1 MTKVLTASHKVPK
14 KTAAEWERIN
24 PIILEKELI
33 AVDTANTGTRFK
45 IGDGIRHYNQLP
57 FVDELLYSALSAK
70 ADKTYVEELVG
81 SVDVSSQIEAHNQ
94 AIDAHKSLFDK
105 KVDKV
110 EGKGLSS
117 NDFTDE
123 YKEKIDS
130 GDFIVVQSDWA
141 QTDAEAKDFIK
152 NKPLVASD
160 EEIVIM
166 IAEATKLNIFQD
178 DGDILTDINGNVL
191 YEIGG

>member
-1 MTKVLTASHKVPK
+1 MTKVLTANHKIPK

-24 PIILEKELI
+24 PIIFEKELI
-33 AVDTANTGTRFK
+33 AVDTVNTGTRFK

-70 ADKTYVEELVG
+70 ADKAYVEQLIG
-81 SVDVSSQIEAHNQ
+81 TVDVSSQIEEHNQ
-94 AIDAHKSLFDK
+94 AIDAHQELFNN

-123 YKEKIDS
+123 LKEKLENINDYIDPES
-130 GDFIVVQSDWA
+130 STSAALPTLEQVKQLLIE
-141 QTDAEAKDFIK
+141 TDMVLGMSSEEGEILA
-152 NKPLVASD
+152 D
-160 EEIVIM
+160 E
-166 IAEATKLNIFQD
+166 
-178 DGDILTDINGNVL
+178 NGNIL
-191 YEIGG
+191 II